1 VKGPEANAAPL
12 GPAAVKLA
20 YVIMAASAV
29 AFAGGLLIDPARA
42 WGGYLVGAYLAL
54 GLGVGGALLVCMF
67 YLTGAGWGV
76 VFRRIPEQMGILI
89 PVGAISLAAIL
100 LGARQLYP
108 WTRPEVL
115 AESPLIAGKAAYLN
129 LPFFAVRL
137 VLFTAI
143 WTWLARLLV
152 RNAAAQD
159 VDGEVAHTRANR
171 RVAAIFA
178 IVFGL
183 TFTLTS
189 TDWILSIQP
198 EFYSTV
204 FGIYGFFGL
213 MLSTTAVVTLFAIL
227 LRRNGSLPWI
237 RPDHLHD
244 LGRLILTFSTLWAYA
259 WLSQYLLIWYT
270 NIPEEAAHYAIR
282 TRGVWGVVWH
292 ASVLLNW
299 VIPFILLL
307 PRASKRSERTLIVA
321 SAIILVGQLMDVLQL
336 VMPGLQSAPTIG
348 WIELV
353 VPLGIPALLIVLLSN
368 RLGKAA
374 DLPRGDPLL
383 QESLK
388 HHL

>member
-1 VKGPEANAAPL
+1 MGLSAA
-12 GPAAVKLA
+12 
-20 YVIMAASAV
+20 

-89 PVGAISLAAIL
+89 PVGAVSLAVIL
-100 LGARQLYP
+100 LGARHLYP
-108 WTRPEVL
+108 WTRPEIL
-115 AESPLIAGKAAYLN
+115 AASPLIAGKTAYLN
-129 LPFFAVRL
+129 LPFFALRL
-137 VLFTAI
+137 VAFTAI
-143 WTWLARLLV
+143 WAWLARLLV

-159 VDGEVAHTRANR
+159 LDGSVAHTRANR
-171 RVAAIFA
+171 RVSAIFA
-178 IVFGL
+178 ILFGL
-183 TFTLTS
+183 TFTLAS

-204 FGIYGFFGL
+204 FGIYAFFGL

-227 LRRNGSLPWI
+227 LRRSGSLPWI

-244 LGRLILTFSTLWAYA
+244 LGRLLLTFSTLWAYA

-270 NIPEEAAHYAIR
+270 NIPEEVAHYVIR
-282 TRGVWGVVWH
+282 TEGIWGVVWH

-299 VIPFILLL
+299 VIPFVLLL

-321 SAIILVGQLMDVLQL
+321 SAIILIGQLIDVLQL
-336 VMPGLQSAPTIG
+336 VMPGLQSSPALG
-348 WIELV
+348 WIELI
-353 VPLGIPALLIVLLSN
+353 VPLGIPALLFVLLSN
-368 RLGKAA
+368 RLAKAA